1 MLNFYSWFPGVGRL
15 KSRVLRQCC
24 ATEDHSRW
32 EMVAMKRTVQ
42 LREMG
47 LYLQHRLCL

>member
-1 MLNFYSWFPGVGRL
+1 MVSRYWKAEV
-15 KSRVLRQCC
+15 KSIMTVLCNRRP
-24 ATEDHSRW
+24 SRW
-32 EMVAMKRTVQ
+32 GMVAIKRTVQ